1 MAAIRTAPVRL
12 LMAAVLSLLLYVS
25 ADGEGV
31 PVYAANFAVNSTAD
45 AVDANPGD
53 GVCDDGAGRCTLR
66 AAIQETNALP
76 GADTITLP
84 AGTYTLSI
92 PGVDEDAAA
101 TGDLD
106 ITDDLTLTGA
116 DRDTTV
122 IDGGA
127 IDRVIHSALDG
138 QSITVAISGVSIQ
151 NGSASRGGGGI
162 FNGRFGKGK
171 FTLTDSKVSNNATWA
186 RGGGGIHNIGVF
198 LANNVI
204 VSKNDGGVDGGGIFN
219 QGTLT
224 VSGSVIFD
232 NVTSSTGGGI
242 DSGGTA
248 TIIDSTISHNFA
260 GLGAG
265 GGGGINN
272 FGTMEISN
280 STVNDNSSHDWG
292 GGVANGGELALTNTT
307 LSGNAAGTEGGG
319 LRNHP
324 LGTST
329 LTNVTISDNT
339 AATGGGIFSL
349 ADPFAF
355 GGSVALK
362 NSLLAHNT
370 PSNCSGGGPIISH
383 GHNLD
388 SGNTCNFAGPGDLSN
403 TAPLLGPLA
412 DNGGPTL
419 THALLSG
426 SLAIDAGDDAAC
438 PAADQRGVARPIDG
452 DEDSTATCDIDAYEF
467 EPAPEPTLTPTA
479 TPTATSTPT
488 ATPAATSTPAATAE
502 ALAEVQQPSALPD
515 SGGEAASGG
524 SGALPWLAAIAGST
538 LVMSA
543 GGVLVAVR
551 RRR

>member
-1 MAAIRTAPVRL
+1 MATIRTAPVRL
-12 LMAAVLSLLLYVS
+12 LLAAVIAVLLSLWIGS
-25 ADGEGV
+25 QHPAN
-31 PVYAANFAVNSTAD
+31 AANFIVDSPAD
-45 AVDANPGD
+45 AVDAHPGD
-53 GVCDDGAGRCTLR
+53 GICDDGAGNCTLR

-92 PGVDEDAAA
+92 PGADEDAAA

-116 DRDTTV
+116 DRDTTI

-127 IDRVIHSALDG
+127 IDRVIDSALDG
-138 QSITVAISGVSIQ
+138 QSITVTISDVSIE
-151 NGSASRGGGGI
+151 NGRTSFSGGAGI
-162 FNGRFGKGK
+162 SNGRFGLGLLELRSV
-171 FTLTDSKVSNNATWA
+171 FVRNNIVA
-186 RGGGGIHNIGVF
+186 GPGGSGGGIHNIGVVT
-198 LANNVI
+198 LEDVI
-204 VSKNDGGVDGGGIFN
+204 VHNNDGFVSGGGIFN

-224 VSGSVIFD
+224 ISASTVRD
-232 NVTSSTGGGI
+232 NVTNSTGGGI
-242 DSGGTA
+242 NSGGTA
-248 TIIDSTISHNFA
+248 TITNSAVSGNVA
-260 GLGAG
+260 GYGAG
-265 GGGGINN
+265 GGGGIHN

-319 LRNHP
+319 IRNHP

-349 ADPFAF
+349 ADPFDF

-370 PSNCSGGGPIISH
+370 PFNCSGGGPIISH

-388 SGNTCNFAGPGDLSN
+388 SGSTCNFAGPGDLSS
-403 TAPLLGPLA
+403 TDPLLGSLA

-426 SLAIDAGDDAAC
+426 SPAIDAGDSDSC
-438 PAADQRGVARPIDG
+438 PTTDQRGVVRPIDG
-452 DEDSTATCDIDAYEF
+452 DENGTATCDIGAYEY
-467 EPAPEPTLTPTA
+467 EPPTVTPTP
-479 TPTATSTPT
+479 TPTPTSGATPT
-488 ATPAATSTPAATAE
+488 ATPAVLGQAQAGASELPRGGAE
-502 ALAEVQQPSALPD
+502 P
-515 SGGEAASGG
+515 ASGG
-524 SGALPWLAAIAGST
+524 GGQWLSIALFAAAALALAG
-538 LVMSA
+538 A
-543 GGVLVAVR
+543 GGILVGLR
-551 RRR
+551 RRS

>member
-1 MAAIRTAPVRL
+1 MGAQRTASVRL
-12 LMAAVLSLLLYVS
+12 FLAAVLSLLLYVS
-25 ADGEGV
+25 AEGEGV
-31 PVYAANFAVNSTAD
+31 PVYAVNFAVDSTAD

-66 AAIQETNALP
+66 AAIQETNALAGP
-76 GADTITLP
+76 DIITLP

-92 PGVDEDAAA
+92 PGADEDAAA

-116 DRDTTV
+116 GRVTTV

-138 QSITVAISGVSIQ
+138 QSITVTISGVSVE
-151 NGSASRGGGGI
+151 NGRTSFSGGAGI
-162 FNGRFGKGK
+162 FNGRFGLGLLELRSV
-171 FTLTDSKVSNNATWA
+171 FVRNNIVA
-186 RGGGGIHNIGVF
+186 GPGGSGGGIHNIGVVN
-198 LANNVI
+198 LEDVI
-204 VSKNDGGVDGGGIFN
+204 VHNNDGFVTGGGIFN

-224 VSGSVIFD
+224 ISASTVRD
-232 NVTSSTGGGI
+232 NVTNSTGGGI

-292 GGVANGGELALTNTT
+292 GGVANSGELALTNTT

-370 PSNCSGGGPIISH
+370 PFNCSGGGPIISH

-388 SGNTCNFAGPGDLSN
+388 SGNTCNLAGLGDLSS
-403 TAPLLGPLA
+403 TDPLLGPLA
-412 DNGGPTL
+412 DNGGPTE
-419 THALLSG
+419 THALLVG
-426 SLAIDAGDDAAC
+426 SPAIDAGSDDC
-438 PAADQRGVARPIDG
+438 PPPATDQRGLPRPTDGDADGTSACDIGAYEVACAGDLNRDGTVDGRDVRVVARALFSRPGQMRWDT
-452 DEDSTATCDIDAYEF
+452 TADINTNGRVDLQDLFIVLHPPRDA
-467 EPAPEPTLTPTA
+467 
-479 TPTATSTPT
+479 
-488 ATPAATSTPAATAE
+488 
-502 ALAEVQQPSALPD
+502 
-515 SGGEAASGG
+515 GCH
-524 SGALPWLAAIAGST
+524 LAAPS
-538 LVMSA
+538 
-543 GGVLVAVR
+543 
-551 RRR
+551 

>member
-1 MAAIRTAPVRL
+1 MAAQRTASVRL
-12 LMAAVLSLLLYVS
+12 LLAAVLSLLLYVS
-25 ADGEGV
+25 AEGEGV
-31 PVYAANFAVNSTAD
+31 PVYAANFAVDSTAD

-66 AAIQETNALP
+66 AAIQETNSLP

-92 PGVDEDAAA
+92 PGADEDAAA

-116 DRDTTV
+116 GRDTTI
-122 IDGGA
+122 IDGGGL
-127 IDRVIHSALDG
+127 DRVIHSALDG
-138 QSITVAISGVSIQ
+138 QSITVTISGVSVQ
-151 NGSASRGGGGI
+151 NGRTSFSGGAGI
-162 FNGRFGKGK
+162 FNGRFGLGLLELRSV
-171 FTLTDSKVSNNATWA
+171 FVRNNIVA
-186 RGGGGIHNIGVF
+186 GPGGSGGGIHNIGVVT
-198 LANNVI
+198 LEGVI
-204 VSKNDGGVDGGGIFN
+204 VHNNDGFVTGGGIFN
-219 QGTLT
+219 QGMLT
-224 VSGSVIFD
+224 ISASTVRD
-232 NVTSSTGGGI
+232 NVTNSTGGGI

-260 GLGAG
+260 GHGAG

-272 FGTMEISN
+272 FGTMEISD
-280 STVNDNSSHDWG
+280 STISDNSSHDWG
-292 GGVANGGELALTNTT
+292 GGVANSGELALTNTT

-339 AATGGGIFSL
+339 AATGSGIFSL

-362 NSLLAHNT
+362 NSLLAHNI
-370 PSNCSGGGPIISH
+370 PFNCSGGGPIISH

-388 SGNTCNFAGPGDLSN
+388 SGSTCGPASPGDLTNSD
-403 TAPLLGPLA
+403 PLIGPLA

-426 SLAIDAGDDAAC
+426 SPAIDAADNDSC
-438 PAADQRGVARPIDG
+438 PATDQRGVARPIDG
-452 DEDSTATCDIDAYEF
+452 DEDSTATCDIGAYEF
-467 EPAPEPTLTPTA
+467 EPPQQPTPTPTA

-488 ATPAATSTPAATAE
+488 ATAE
-502 ALAEVQQPSALPD
+502 ALADVQQPSALPV
-515 SGGEAASGG
+515 SGAEPASGA
-524 SGALPWLAAIAGST
+524 SGQTMMFTLLAVAALALTGAGS
-538 LVMSA
+538 
-543 GGVLVAVR
+543 VLIAVR
-551 RRR
+551 HRR